1 MTMTLD
7 QQPTDKQRYG
17 MYEIDQARS
26 YALVE
31 SASTATGRQRKKLT
45 VRRAMSNFRPTTQ
58 PGLNGGQFGRKRF
71 STITVSNKTT
81 AAYQAQQK

>member
-1 MTMTLD
+1 M
-7 QQPTDKQRYG
+7 
-17 MYEIDQARS
+17 DQARS

-31 SASTATGRQRKKLT
+31 SASTATGRQRKKFA

-58 PGLNGGQFGRKRF
+58 PALNVQQNSQFARNRF
-71 STITVSNKTT
+71 STITASNKTT